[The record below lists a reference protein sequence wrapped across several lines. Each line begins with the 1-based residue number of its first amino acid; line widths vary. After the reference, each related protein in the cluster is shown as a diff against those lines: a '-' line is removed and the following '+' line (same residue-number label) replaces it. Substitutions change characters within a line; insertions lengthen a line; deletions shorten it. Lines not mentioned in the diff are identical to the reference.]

1 MTIVGAGDAGL
12 IRSADR
18 ALRLLDAVASSPD
31 GLTAGELAERLTLSS
46 ATVYRLLG
54 TLSDR
59 DFLVRTEAARYILG
73 RAIDELGRAVRAQ
86 LVVTSEVRGILAG
99 MHDSAHAPAYLTVFR
114 GDDIAVAHVADSAQ
128 HPRIGQLHVG
138 FADAAHVTAF
148 GKIMLA
154 ERDDA
159 ALRRYLERHGAPK
172 IGPRSVTGEAHL
184 RVQLDEVRAQQVAI
198 EVDEY
203 MPQLACI
210 AAPVR
215 SRSGRTVGAVS
226 LSTSTADFGSRAHE
240 LEKIVRR
247 GAWHVSSSMPA

>member
-1 MTIVGAGDAGL
+1 MTIVGTGDAGL

-18 ALRLLDAVASSPD
+18 ALRLLDAVGSSPD
-31 GLTAGELAERLTLSS
+31 GLTAVELTDRLALST

-54 TLSDR
+54 TLTER
-59 DFLVRTEAARYILG
+59 DFLVRTETARYILG
-73 RAIDELGRAVRAQ
+73 RAIDDLGRAVRTQ
-86 LVVTSEVRGILAG
+86 LVANSEVRGILAG
-99 MHDSAHAPAYLTVFR
+99 MHEAAHAPAYLTVFR
-114 GDDIAVAHVADSAQ
+114 GDDIAVAHVADSPQ

-138 FADAAHVTAF
+138 FAEAAHVTAF
-148 GKIMLA
+148 GKIMLS

-159 ALRRYLERHGAPK
+159 ALRRYLDRHGAAR
-172 IGPRSVTGEAHL
+172 IGPRSVTSEARL
-184 RVQLDEVRAQQVAI
+184 RAQLDEVRAQQVAI

-203 MPQLACI
+203 MPRLACI

-226 LSTSTADFGSRAHE
+226 LSTGTDDFTSRAHD

>member
-18 ALRLLDAVASSPD
+18 ALQLLDAVGSSPD
-31 GLTAGELAERLTLSS
+31 GLTAGELAERLALSS

-54 TLSDR
+54 TLAER

-73 RAIDELGRAVRAQ
+73 RAIDDLGRAVRTQ
-86 LVVTSEVRGILAG
+86 LVVTSEVRTILAG
-99 MHDSAHAPAYLTVFR
+99 MHDAAHAPAYLTVFR
-114 GDDIAVAHVADSAQ
+114 GDDIAVAHVADSPQ

-159 ALRRYLERHGAPK
+159 ALSRYLDRHGAAR
-172 IGPRSVTGEAHL
+172 IGPRAVTSEAGL

-226 LSTSTADFGSRAHE
+226 LSTGTDDFTSRAHE

-247 GAWHVSSSMPA
+247 GAWHVSSSMPV

>member
-1 MTIVGAGDAGL
+1 MC
-12 IRSADR
+12 
-18 ALRLLDAVASSPD
+18 SSD
-31 GLTAGELAERLTLSS
+31 L
-46 ATVYRLLG
+46 
-54 TLSDR
+54 
-59 DFLVRTEAARYILG
+59 
-73 RAIDELGRAVRAQ
+73 
-86 LVVTSEVRGILAG
+86 
-99 MHDSAHAPAYLTVFR
+99 
-114 GDDIAVAHVADSAQ
+114 VAHVADSPQ

-159 ALRRYLERHGAPK
+159 ALSRYLDRHGAARV
-172 IGPRSVTGEAHL
+172 GPRSGTSEAGM

-198 EVDEY
+198 KVDEY

-226 LSTSTADFGSRAHE
+226 LSTGTDDFTSRAHE

>member
-1 MTIVGAGDAGL
+1 MTIGGAGDAGL

-18 ALRLLDAVASSPD
+18 ALQLLDAVGSSPD
-31 GLTAGELAERLTLSS
+31 GLTAGELAERLALSS

-54 TLSDR
+54 TLTER

-73 RAIDELGRAVRAQ
+73 RAIDDLGRAVRTQ
-86 LVVTSEVRGILAG
+86 LVATSDVRGILAG
-99 MHDSAHAPAYLTVFR
+99 MHGAARAPAYLTVFR
-114 GDDIAVAHVADSAQ
+114 GDDIAVAHVADSPQ

-138 FADAAHVTAF
+138 FTEAAHVTAF

-159 ALRRYLERHGAPK
+159 ALRRYLERHGAAR
-172 IGPRSVTGEAHL
+172 IGPRSVTSEARL
-184 RVQLDEVRAQQVAI
+184 RAQLDEVRAQQVAI

-226 LSTSTADFGSRAHE
+226 LSTGTDDFTSRAYE

-247 GAWHVSSSMPA
+247 GAWHVSSSMPV